1 MRRYQCRLWARL
13 YLRILQHSLV
23 TMPSQYMQII
33 VTLYAIWM
41 TLKMASMFLLVSFG
55 VGRRSSSS
63 GEWLSAGPAGQPG
76 FTGRKKRCLKSL
88 TFPEM
93 DLRHRNIDKA
103 NESTCT
109 WIEEA
114 PSYKIWEGSEGQT
127 ASERFLGI
135 KGKPGSGKS
144 TLMKSIIASRQQSSA
159 HTHNYI
165 YLAFF
170 FNARGAIIERS
181 PIALYKTLL
190 YQLLNESDLAFQD
203 FYAYSESENS

>member
-1 MRRYQCRLWARL
+1 MALSRPLWPARL
-13 YLRILQHSLV
+13 H
-23 TMPSQYMQII
+23 
-33 VTLYAIWM
+33 
-41 TLKMASMFLLVSFG
+41 
-55 VGRRSSSS
+55 
-63 GEWLSAGPAGQPG
+63 
-76 FTGRKKRCLKSL
+76 RKKKMRCLKSL

-114 PSYKIWEGSEGQT
+114 PSYKIWERSEGQT
-127 ASERFLGI
+127 ASEKFLWI

-144 TLMKSIIASRQQSSA
+144 TLMKSIIASHQKSSA

-190 YQLLNESDLAFQD
+190 YQLLNESTSPSKISMLISD
-203 FYAYSESENS
+203 SGNSPTQN